1 MANIENVK
9 LAIQVMERATNLDM
23 RSWQAD
29 SRNAYL
35 APPIMALS
43 IDDLHACGNTACFAG
58 YLAISGIPGWSISA
72 FQKPKYKEHLNES
85 AVKNFLEISNDLA
98 YALVYGE
105 YTIGDWDTF
114 YPVPFS
120 KITPD
125 HVIEKLNLILT
136 GELQ

>member
-29 SRNAYL
+29 SRNPYL
-35 APPIMALS
+35 TAPIMVCT
-43 IDDLHACGNTACFAG
+43 INDLHTCGNTACFAG
-58 YLAISGIPGWSISA
+58 YLAISGIPGWRITA
-72 FQKPKYKEHLNES
+72 FQKPEYKGHICES
-85 AVKNFLEISNDLA
+85 AVKNFLEISKDLA

-105 YTIGDWDTF
+105 YTIGDWDSF
-114 YPVPFS
+114 YPVPF
-120 KITPD
+120 KDITPQ

>member
-9 LAIQVMERATNLDM
+9 LAIQVMKQATNLDM
-23 RSWQAD
+23 RSWQNCND
-29 SRNAYL
+29 SRKYAH
-35 APPIMALS
+35 S
-43 IDDLHACGNTACFAG
+43 IEELHTCGNTACFAG

-72 FQKPKYKEHLNES
+72 LQKPKYKEHCNEA
-85 AVKNFLEISNDLA
+85 AVKNFLEISNGLA

-105 YTIGDWDTF
+105 YKSGDYDKF
-114 YPVPFS
+114 YPVPF
-120 KITPD
+120 KEVTPE